1 MINTFS
7 TNDIARSKQ
16 SRLILKLS
24 TFIVFISPFSLN
36 GNIRLPAY
44 NPYWSFLR
52 SHMPQHISK
61 RDQVR
66 DVILIRLIELYN
78 VGEKSKLHTL
88 SLHFAVTE
96 DIQI

>member
-1 MINTFS
+1 
-7 TNDIARSKQ
+7 
-16 SRLILKLS
+16 
-24 TFIVFISPFSLN
+24 
-36 GNIRLPAY
+36 
-44 NPYWSFLR
+44 
-52 SHMPQHISK
+52 MPQHISK

-66 DVILIRLIELYN
+66 DVNLIRLIELYN